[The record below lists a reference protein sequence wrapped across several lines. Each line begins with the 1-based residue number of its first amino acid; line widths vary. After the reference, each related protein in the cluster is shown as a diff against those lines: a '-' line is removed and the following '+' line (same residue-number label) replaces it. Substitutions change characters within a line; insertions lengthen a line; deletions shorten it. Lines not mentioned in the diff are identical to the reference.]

1 MNNDS
6 EKQGGGGREHIT
18 VACEELFLN
27 TCNSSQG
34 IAAHYTLGDERKTR
48 GKERER
54 EKTVNFYDA
63 IKQF

>member
-1 MNNDS
+1 MNQKTRRK
-6 EKQGGGGREHIT
+6 ERHIA

-48 GKERER
+48 
-54 EKTVNFYDA
+54 EKRAVRFYDA
-63 IKQF
+63 IK